1 MEIAVFKKKTKN
13 EENERREG
21 FVVFLS
27 NNECFLTKLDTEHML
42 F

>member
-1 MEIAVFKKKTKN
+1 MEIDIFKKKTKN
-13 EENERREG
+13 EEKERIEG